1 MMENSLFDQRFN
13 DICLHY
19 LHHLYL
25 KTTAFTHG
33 NWLFRWSVCVY
44 TPTHAYACPL
54 CLQLTVTPCK
64 KEKKKKSQMTRGVV
78 LSRPAEDPD
87 LRVTFSS

>member
-1 MMENSLFDQRFN
+1 MIFVCTIYIIYTLRQQHLHME
-13 DICLHY
+13 IGY
-19 LHHLYL
+19 LGGL
-25 KTTAFTHG
+25 
-33 NWLFRWSVCVY
+33 CVY
-44 TPTHAYACPL
+44 TPTRAYACPL
-54 CLQLTVTPCK
+54 CLQLTVTACK